1 MWYSEKLVWDLR
13 LQRLDMN
20 LIFIIFILLH
30 QCAQIFESDCWQEM
44 CLSSNL
50 SICFK
55 ACKDLVIS
63 TPNLLLD
70 LTIQKDEDNYT
81 SDHHTFIQLHHK
93 IHHSYNLHPYLSPV
107 HRELGNLHSRTQA
120 SRNWIPKTQKYT
132 HLGKTADR
140 NNN

>member
-1 MWYSEKLVWDLR
+1 MHKY
-13 LQRLDMN
+13 
-20 LIFIIFILLH
+20 
-30 QCAQIFESDCWQEM
+30 
-44 CLSSNL
+44 LSLTVGKKCVYQAIYL
-50 SICFK
+50 SVSRP
-55 ACKDLVIS
+55 CKDLVIS

-120 SRNWIPKTQKYT
+120 SRN
-132 HLGKTADR
+132 
-140 NNN
+140 